1 MKEKHKKEGQLLDTL
16 TAIRR
21 QIDGFERSTTYRKL
35 AELILIESEERYRTL
50 FEAANDA
57 ILLIQG
63 DQIIDCNPKTLEIF
77 GCTKAQVMKEYPR
90 KFSPEFQFDGQPSHD
105 KAKEKMRLVL
115 EGTPQFFEWRHRRH
129 DGLPFD
135 AEVSLNRVELS
146 GKVFLQAIVR
156 DVTKRKKAEEELQ
169 GERQKLQTLLEQ
181 APFGMVLIDSNGDYK
196 YMNPRFRELF
206 GYNLNDTPNGRAWL
220 TKAYPDIAYRRNV
233 IALWKEEIKKKSR
246 QKKIP
251 KTFTVTS
258 KDKTEKTVN
267 FKVVQLEKGGYLVSC
282 EDITDLKRLEDEL
295 LRAQKLESI
304 GILAG
309 GIAHDFNNILAVVMG
324 NISLAR
330 SHIAQD
336 GTISNRLLEAEK
348 ACLRAKDLTQQLL
361 TFSRGGDPVKK
372 TIDLQGIIREVVNIV
387 INGSD
392 IDCQLYIAD
401 HLFTVAA
408 DEREIR
414 QVLSNILSNSREA
427 MMSGGSLTISVENV
441 TASPKNELP
450 LLERDYVR
458 VSIEDTG
465 SGIPKN
471 YLQRIFDPYFTTKPL
486 GVQKGM
492 GLGLAICYS
501 IVKMKVLVVDD
512 FATMRKIV
520 KNVLRQISIENVV
533 EAENGKHALT
543 VLQTEPVD
551 LIISDW
557 MMPEM
562 TGIEFL
568 KVCKGDEEK
577 KKIPFIMVTA
587 EGQAASVME
596 AIKSGVDNYI
606 VKPFTPDK
614 LKDAIDKAR
623 ARVGK

>member
-1 MKEKHKKEGQLLDTL
+1 MKEKHKKEGRLLDTL
-16 TAIRR
+16 TAIRL

-90 KFSPEFQFDGQPSHD
+90 KFSPEFQPDGQPSHD

-115 EGTPQFFEWRHRRH
+115 EGTPQFFEWRHCRY
-129 DGLPFD
+129 DGLSFD
-135 AEVSLNRVELS
+135 AEVSFNRVELS

-169 GERQKLQTLLEQ
+169 EERQKLQLLLEQ

-220 TKAYPDIAYRRNV
+220 TKAYPDVAYRRNV

-392 IDCQLYIAD
+392 IDCQLFIAD

-414 QVLSNILSNSREA
+414 QVFSNILSNSREA

-501 IVKMKVLVVDD
+501 IVKKHEGFLDVQSDVGQGTKV
-512 FATMRKIV
+512 
-520 KNVLRQISIENVV
+520 SIY
-533 EAENGKHALT
+533 L
-543 VLQTEPVD
+543 PV
-551 LIISDW
+551 
-557 MMPEM
+557 
-562 TGIEFL
+562 F
-568 KVCKGDEEK
+568 EK
-577 KKIPFIMVTA
+577 KALRNSP
-587 EGQAASVME
+587 
-596 AIKSGVDNYI
+596 
-606 VKPFTPDK
+606 
-614 LKDAIDKAR
+614 
-623 ARVGK
+623 